1 MISIW
6 MRVPFLSPFQRCFI
20 LYTFCKWQLQ
30 GNLQNWKTNLQNGL
44 KIQDIGPG
52 PSKSSARQN
61 QTCLYR
67 YFSPRKLWWSPKWRS
82 RPTKWHS
89 GSICCRYVMVYIEFW
104 DDHLSKLSTFH
115 VLPTMGHQGSQQANN
130 HAPTICV
137 EVGLGGFIFCTAVWF
152 LQIDVVATRLRG
164 SVLAILLWFWY
175 AFVRVL
181 HFQWGSPWSW
191 ISHFHCCPYPR
202 NQTKPMATNIVE

>member
-30 GNLQNWKTNLQNGL
+30 SNLQNWKTNLQNGL

-52 PSKSSARQN
+52 PNKSSARQN

-82 RPTKWHS
+82 RPTKRHS
-89 GSICCRYVMVYIEFW
+89 GSIFCSYVMVYTWILGRSSIEAIHVSCVAHNGAPGVSAGKQSCTN
-104 DDHLSKLSTFH
+104 HLCR
-115 VLPTMGHQGSQQANN
+115 GW
-130 HAPTICV
+130 
-137 EVGLGGFIFCTAVWF
+137 VGRFDF
-152 LQIDVVATRLRG
+152 LYCRVMQIDVVATRLWG